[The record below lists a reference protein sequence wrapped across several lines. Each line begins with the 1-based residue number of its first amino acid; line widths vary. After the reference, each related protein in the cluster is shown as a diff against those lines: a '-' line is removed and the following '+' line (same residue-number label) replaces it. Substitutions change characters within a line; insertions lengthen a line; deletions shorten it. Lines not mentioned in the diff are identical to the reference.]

1 MVGAVAGA
9 LVTFSVEWFEL
20 KLHVDDPG
28 GAISAHALG
37 GLWGVLAVGLFGTAG
52 ITGLANHGQLLAQF
66 VGIGTLLGFVF
77 PLTYGLNWMLD
88 RVYRQRVQ
96 PEGER
101 QGMDLF
107 ELGGGAYPEFM
118 THDDPYE
125 RGG

>member
-88 RVYRQRVQ
+88 RSIVSECSRKASAKEWTFLSWVAA
-96 PEGER
+96 
-101 QGMDLF
+101 LI
-107 ELGGGAYPEFM
+107 LNL
-118 THDDPYE
+118 
-125 RGG
+125 

>member
-1 MVGAVAGA
+1 M
-9 LVTFSVEWFEL
+9 
-20 KLHVDDPG
+20 
-28 GAISAHALG
+28 
-37 GLWGVLAVGLFGTAG
+37 LAVGLFGTG
-52 ITGLANHGQLLAQF
+52 GLENHGQLLAQV

-77 PLTYGLNWMLD
+77 PLTYGLNWALD

-96 PEGER
+96 PAGEH